1 MQVYV
6 MWVYINVF
14 IKINNL
20 WKILFSKMKKYLT
33 KPITFELFYDWNY
46 LDKQYFFFFLL
57 WMIYKEYRKSTLN
70 VLNIIHVWET
80 LFQVSIALLS
90 D

>member
-46 LDKQYFFFFLL
+46 LDKQYFFFFYFEWYTKNIENQH
-57 WMIYKEYRKSTLN
+57 WM
-70 VLNIIHVWET
+70 
-80 LFQVSIALLS
+80 F
-90 D
+90 